1 MKRQSGFLKNLHHWT
16 TLRDDCQF
24 VRRAYR
30 QASHN
35 GGVMSE
41 AVLKRMVILANL
53 VQFEHEVTEG
63 ERPVVFLFL

>member
-1 MKRQSGFLKNLHHWT
+1 MLIINSYAIRSVIQGLTGPS
-16 TLRDDCQF
+16 Q
-24 VRRAYR
+24 
-30 QASHN
+30 N
-35 GGVMSE
+35 GDVMSE